1 MTWIM
6 FLLLKWV
13 QSEYKV
19 NVIIRVHIKA
29 KPEPYCLQVS
39 KMRRT
44 KHKIITHISGHE
56 NGKPK
61 RPSWLEPHDSRHEAN
76 DNRHTTP
83 LKLLRVPTGGSI
95 GGVFRSDFL
104 ELLWLV

>member
-1 MTWIM
+1 MDHVSLTQIGGKNAQEG
-6 FLLLKWV
+6 FHRRRIYNVIEQDK
-13 QSEYKV
+13 YKV

-56 NGKPK
+56 NGKTK
-61 RPSWLEPHDSRHEAN
+61 KAIMAR
-76 DNRHTTP
+76 TT
-83 LKLLRVPTGGSI
+83 
-95 GGVFRSDFL
+95 
-104 ELLWLV
+104 